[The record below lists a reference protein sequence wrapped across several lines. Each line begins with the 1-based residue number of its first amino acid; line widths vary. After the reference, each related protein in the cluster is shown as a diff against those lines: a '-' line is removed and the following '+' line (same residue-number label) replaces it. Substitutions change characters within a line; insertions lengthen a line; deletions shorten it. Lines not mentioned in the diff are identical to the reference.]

1 MKTLANSVKVRE
13 SVFDRTMKDEVL
25 DLSDLKNGNI
35 DPERF
40 FQETFITDNMETVFD
55 TAMNKFRNRSGNSII
70 KLTQAM
76 GGGKTHNMIAL
87 GLLAKYPELRKKTL
101 NGKYNDVEGEIRT
114 ISVTGRESD
123 MNYGTWGEIAKQLG
137 KKEQFSEYYSPL
149 QAPGQTAWIN
159 LLESSTPTLI
169 LLDEL
174 PPYLNNAKTR
184 TYGQGTLL
192 DIETTAIANLLNA

>member
-1 MKTLANSVKVRE
+1 MKTLSNSVKVRE

-40 FQETFITDNMETVFD
+40 FKETFITDNMETVFD

-87 GLLAKYPELRKKTL
+87 GLLAKYPKLRKEIL
-101 NGKYNDVEGEIRT
+101 EGKYNDVEGEIRT
-114 ISVTGRESD
+114 ISVTGRELS
-123 MNYGTWGEIAKQLG
+123 
-137 KKEQFSEYYSPL
+137 
-149 QAPGQTAWIN
+149 
-159 LLESSTPTLI
+159 LI
-169 LLDEL
+169 H
-174 PPYLNNAKTR
+174 
-184 TYGQGTLL
+184 
-192 DIETTAIANLLNA
+192 I